1 MSMKCKRAVPALLAA
16 VLLVMVTA
24 TQAQQPVPGAA
35 LPMPPRPTVA
45 MPQMPTPPP
54 PALDA
59 ISYVLMDYQTG
70 QLIAHHD
77 MHMRLPPASLTKLMT
92 AYVVD
97 AALASGKVHWNDK
110 VYISDHAWAK
120 GGAGTDGSTSFL
132 KLHHYYPLSEV
143 YKGMI
148 VQSGNDAAIALAEH
162 VAGTEGAFVQ
172 LMNAYAQRLGMKNTH
187 YSDADGYPKPD
198 LYVTA
203 YDLALLARALIHD
216 FPQYYYVYKIPHV
229 TIDGIKQW
237 NRNLLLWRDPSVDGL
252 KTGSTA
258 EAGFCLVASAER
270 NGQRLIG
277 VVMKTKSLSDAANQ
291 DEALFNYGFRF
302 FTTRT
307 LYKPNQAL
315 ATPVVWKGASGTLP
329 VGVTQAVAVAFPRG
343 HYADLKASMDIPA
356 TLIAPFKQGQRIGTL
371 SVSLDGKVLAQA
383 PLVALKAVPEAGFFG
398 RTWDSLRLWWA
409 GDKARPAVPALPPS
423 AAKP

>member
-1 MSMKCKRAVPALLAA
+1 MKSMRSLLLALASLSLLAA
-16 VLLVMVTA
+16 ATI
-24 TQAQQPVPGAA
+24 TQAQQPVPDAA

-172 LMNAYAQRLGMKNTH
+172 LMNAYAQRLGMKGTH
-187 YSDADGYPKPD
+187 YSDASGYPKPD

-216 FPQYYYVYKIPHV
+216 FPQYYYVYKIPNY
-229 TIDGIKQW
+229 TIDGVKQW
-237 NRNLLLWRDPSVDGL
+237 NRNALLWRDPSVDGL

-291 DEALFNYGFRF
+291 DEALLNYGFRF

-307 LYKPNQAL
+307 LYKANQTL
-315 ATPVVWKGASGTLP
+315 AAPAVWKGVSDTLP
-329 VGVTQAVAVAFPRG
+329 VGVTQAVEVAIPRG
-343 HYADLKASMDIPA
+343 HYHDLKASMDIPA
-356 TLIAPFKQGQRIGTL
+356 TLIAPFRQGQRIGTL

-398 RTWDSLRLWWA
+398 RAWDSLRLWWA
-409 GDKARPAVPALPPS
+409 GDKAKPAASAPAA